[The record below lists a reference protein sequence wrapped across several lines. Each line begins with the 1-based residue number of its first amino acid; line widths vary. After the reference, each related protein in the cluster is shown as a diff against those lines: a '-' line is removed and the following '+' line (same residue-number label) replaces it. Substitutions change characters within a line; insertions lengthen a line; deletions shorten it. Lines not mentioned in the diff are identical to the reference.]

1 MRSVAGGIDGIG
13 AVFDDGSLVADA
25 GLLLAGTVMSRLG
38 LEALIDDTVR
48 PGGSAGSGAGRKV
61 LSLVASMLV
70 GGRCI
75 DDVQRLRSGSAAAV
89 LPFAVVAPST
99 AGSFLR
105 SFTFGHVRQLDKAAE
120 LGLRR
125 AWSVGAAPDVAEMTL
140 DLDSTVCE
148 VCGKAKHGAA
158 YGHTKV
164 LGYHPLVAVRSDT
177 GEVLH
182 SRMRSGSSQ
191 RGNVHF
197 ARETLAR
204 LRRLGAHAAVTV
216 RADAGF
222 FSYDMIAAIGAHGAS
237 YSITIPQNAKVKAA
251 TEAIDDDAWQAIAY
265 TRGARA
271 QVAESTITAGRRGD
285 KLRGDDGAPAKLRLI
300 VRRTRLLGAQG
311 ELWPNWRHHCFVTD
325 RHDLDTCAADTYH
338 RAHATVELAIR
349 DLKESAGLSR
359 CPSGRFFA
367 NGAWLACCVLAH
379 NLARWTA
386 RLGRAHPT
394 RQLTVAAT
402 IRNRLLTVPGR
413 LVNHSDATDCACR
426 HNWPAAQLAMGKH
439 LHHRPGTHPQPA
451 PTHLSRPQRPAQRS
465 RTPPA
470 TNRTSPALQSC
481 TPQNAPART
490 HAPAQRPPDP
500 KPSIPQTRPW
510 IQAQRTPT
518 ASEPSP
524 PNSSSR
530 HSRAR
535 LIACP
540 PDRWLSADRLGLVDL
555 CPVALPGLGASDAEN
570 LADPVPCRTVGTG
583 GSHGFNDSTLA
594 VALHPDVP
602 PQDELADRDL
612 LGLRPVVGLT
622 PASDRVPVP
631 ARPCVVDEFSNCLR
645 HGTHLKC
652 LARAGIA

>member
-1 MRSVAGGIDGIG
+1 MRSVAGGIDGLE

-25 GLLLAGTVMSRLG
+25 GLLLAGTVMHRLG

-48 PGGSAGSGAGRKV
+48 LDGRVAGSGSGRKV

-120 LGLRR
+120 LALRR
-125 AWSVGAAPDVAEMTL
+125 AWSGGAAPDVGEMTV

-191 RGNVHF
+191 RGHDRF
-197 ARETLAR
+197 ARETLTR
-204 LRRLGAHAAVTV
+204 VRRLAADAAVTV

-222 FSYDMIAAIGAHGAS
+222 FSYDMIAAIGAHNAC
-237 YSITIPQNAKVKAA
+237 YSITIGQNAKVNTAIA
-251 TEAIDDDAWQAIAY
+251 AIDDDAWASIEY
-265 TRGARA
+265 TRGGEA
-271 QVAESTITAGRRGD
+271 QVAETTIEAGRRGD
-285 KLRGDDGAPAKLRLI
+285 KLHGDDAPAKLRLI
-300 VRRTRLLGAQG
+300 IRRSRLLGAQG

-349 DLKESAGLSR
+349 DLKEGAGLSR
-359 CPSGRFFA
+359 CPSRRFPA

-379 NLARWTA
+379 NLIRWTS

-413 LVNHSDATDCACR
+413 LVNHSGR
-426 HNWPAAQLAMGKH
+426 HRLRLPLNWPWAN
-439 LHHRPGTHPQPA
+439 TF
-451 PTHLSRPQRPAQRS
+451 T
-465 RTPPA
+465 T
-470 TNRTSPALQSC
+470 ALQRIRNL
-481 TPQNAPART
+481 PL
-490 HAPAQRPPDP
+490 
-500 KPSIPQTRPW
+500 
-510 IQAQRTPT
+510 
-518 ASEPSP
+518 
-524 PNSSSR
+524 
-530 HSRAR
+530 
-535 LIACP
+535 LI
-540 PDRWLSADRLGLVDL
+540 
-555 CPVALPGLGASDAEN
+555 
-570 LADPVPCRTVGTG
+570 
-583 GSHGFNDSTLA
+583 
-594 VALHPDVP
+594 
-602 PQDELADRDL
+602 
-612 LGLRPVVGLT
+612 
-622 PASDRVPVP
+622 
-631 ARPCVVDEFSNCLR
+631 
-645 HGTHLKC
+645 
-652 LARAGIA
+652 

>member
-1 MRSVAGGIDGIG
+1 MRSVAGGIDGLG
-13 AVFDDGSLVADA
+13 AVFDDGSLVADG

-38 LEALIDDTVR
+38 LEALIDEVVR

-120 LGLRR
+120 LGLVR
-125 AWSVGAAPDVAEMTL
+125 AWSVGAAPSVAEMTL

-191 RGNVHF
+191 RPNVHF

-204 LRRLGAHAAVTV
+204 LRRLAPAVTVTVTV

-222 FSYDMIAAIGAHGAS
+222 FSYDMLAAVGAHGAS
-237 YSITIPQNAKVKAA
+237 YSITIPQNAKGKAA
-251 TEAIDDDAWQAIAY
+251 IAAIDDDDWASIGY
-265 TRGARA
+265 TRGGEA
-271 QVAESTITAGRRGD
+271 QVAESTIEPGRRGD
-285 KLRGDDGAPAKLRLI
+285 KLRGRDGEAAKLRLI
-300 VRRTRLLGAQG
+300 ARRSRLLGAQG
-311 ELWPNWRHHCFVTD
+311 ELWPNWRYHCFVTD
-325 RHDLDTCAADTYH
+325 RDDLDTKAADAYH
-338 RAHATVELAIR
+338 RGHATVELAIR

-379 NLARWTA
+379 NLVRWTA
-386 RLGRAHPT
+386 RLGGAHPP

-402 IRNRLLTVPGR
+402 IRNRLLTP
-413 LVNHSDATDCACR
+413 L
-426 HNWPAAQLAMGKH
+426 
-439 LHHRPGTHPQPA
+439 
-451 PTHLSRPQRPAQRS
+451 
-465 RTPPA
+465 
-470 TNRTSPALQSC
+470 
-481 TPQNAPART
+481 
-490 HAPAQRPPDP
+490 
-500 KPSIPQTRPW
+500 
-510 IQAQRTPT
+510 
-518 ASEPSP
+518 
-524 PNSSSR
+524 
-530 HSRAR
+530 
-535 LIACP
+535 
-540 PDRWLSADRLGLVDL
+540 
-555 CPVALPGLGASDAEN
+555 
-570 LADPVPCRTVGTG
+570 
-583 GSHGFNDSTLA
+583 
-594 VALHPDVP
+594 
-602 PQDELADRDL
+602 
-612 LGLRPVVGLT
+612 
-622 PASDRVPVP
+622 
-631 ARPCVVDEFSNCLR
+631 
-645 HGTHLKC
+645 
-652 LARAGIA
+652 